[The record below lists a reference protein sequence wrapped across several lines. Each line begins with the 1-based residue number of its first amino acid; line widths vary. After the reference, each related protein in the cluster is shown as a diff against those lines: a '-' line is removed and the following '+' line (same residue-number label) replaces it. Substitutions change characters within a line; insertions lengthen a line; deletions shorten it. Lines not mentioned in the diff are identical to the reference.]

1 MKYINLK
8 GVKENNLKNINVKIP
23 RGKITVLTG
32 VSGSGKSTLA
42 FDTIFV
48 EGQRKYLE
56 SLSNY
61 ARQFI
66 DRFKRPEVD
75 YISGLSPTV
84 SVDQKTF
91 MRNPR
96 SNVATITEIYDF
108 LRLLYSRLGSINCHI
123 CKDKIE
129 ASSLDLIVSN
139 IKKDFINKEIEIY
152 YPLARGK
159 KGEFKS
165 EFADASK
172 LFKTIR
178 VNGTIHSLDE
188 KFSLDRQKKHNIE
201 VYVDSLKVNEK
212 NIQRIYESIETALKY
227 GEGLALIESEDTKKF
242 FNQDLACH
250 SCGISF
256 PEISPRF
263 FSFNSPYGQ
272 CKDCEGIGNFE
283 VFDEDLIIPDKSK
296 SIKEGAIAPFK
307 DSSFY
312 KKLIKKILADRKISD
327 KVPFNKLTK
336 QQQKLILLGDTG
348 ISVSG
353 FIERYESTGEYF
365 EGVMT
370 LLDKWYLSSR
380 ADEVKDNL
388 NKYRNVEKCTSCNGQ
403 KLRAEALSVRINDL
417 NISEVCSL
425 SVSECEKFLNTI
437 EFKGSSNLIWN
448 TIKNEIISRLIFL
461 RNVSLDYLSLDR
473 VAPTLSGGEAQRI
486 RLASQLGANLTG
498 ITYVL
503 DEPTIGLHPRD
514 NKMLLDTLKLLNSRG
529 NTVIIVEHDEETIRS
544 ADYIIDIG
552 VGAGPNGG
560 NIVAKGSLSSISKNK
575 KSLTGMYLS
584 RKKKIHI
591 NSSKEKTKDYL
602 SIFGASLNNLK
613 EINVDIPVGKITS
626 VTGVSGSGKSS
637 LVVKTI
643 YENVSRVLSSRTRSI
658 LPNVAKI
665 LGADSFDK
673 IININQGPIGRTS
686 RSNPA
691 TYTGLFSTIRE
702 IFSSL
707 PESKMKGFLPGRFSF
722 NVKEGSCMH
731 CSGAGSNKI
740 EMSFLPDV
748 HVKCDSCGGMRFDSE
763 TLNIFYRGKN
773 IYDLLNMTFDEAE
786 DFFSG
791 FPILQAKV
799 KVINSVGLGYIKLG
813 QDATSLSGGEA
824 QRIKLSKELIK
835 KNTGKTLYIFDEP
848 TIGLHYHDI
857 NKLLEV
863 IFKLRDS
870 GSTIIVIEHNMDIV
884 NASDYIVDLG
894 PEGGHKGGNL
904 IFQGTKKD
912 FLLNEQSVT
921 AKYLRN
927 HVKELN

>member
-1 MKYINLK
+1 
-8 GVKENNLKNINVKIP
+8 
-23 RGKITVLTG
+23 
-32 VSGSGKSTLA
+32 
-42 FDTIFV
+42 
-48 EGQRKYLE
+48 
-56 SLSNY
+56 
-61 ARQFI
+61 
-66 DRFKRPEVD
+66 
-75 YISGLSPTV
+75 
-84 SVDQKTF
+84 
-91 MRNPR
+91 
-96 SNVATITEIYDF
+96 
-108 LRLLYSRLGSINCHI
+108 
-123 CKDKIE
+123 
-129 ASSLDLIVSN
+129 
-139 IKKDFINKEIEIY
+139 
-152 YPLARGK
+152 
-159 KGEFKS
+159 
-165 EFADASK
+165 
-172 LFKTIR
+172 
-178 VNGTIHSLDE
+178 
-188 KFSLDRQKKHNIE
+188 
-201 VYVDSLKVNEK
+201 
-212 NIQRIYESIETALKY
+212 
-227 GEGLALIESEDTKKF
+227 
-242 FNQDLACH
+242 
-250 SCGISF
+250 
-256 PEISPRF
+256 
-263 FSFNSPYGQ
+263 
-272 CKDCEGIGNFE
+272 
-283 VFDEDLIIPDKSK
+283 
-296 SIKEGAIAPFK
+296 
-307 DSSFY
+307 
-312 KKLIKKILADRKISD
+312 
-327 KVPFNKLTK
+327 
-336 QQQKLILLGDTG
+336 
-348 ISVSG
+348 
-353 FIERYESTGEYF
+353 
-365 EGVMT
+365 
-370 LLDKWYLSSR
+370 
-380 ADEVKDNL
+380 
-388 NKYRNVEKCTSCNGQ
+388 
-403 KLRAEALSVRINDL
+403 
-417 NISEVCSL
+417 
-425 SVSECEKFLNTI
+425 
-437 EFKGSSNLIWN
+437 
-448 TIKNEIISRLIFL
+448 
-461 RNVSLDYLSLDR
+461 
-473 VAPTLSGGEAQRI
+473 
-486 RLASQLGANLTG
+486 
-498 ITYVL
+498 
-503 DEPTIGLHPRD
+503 
-514 NKMLLDTLKLLNSRG
+514 
-529 NTVIIVEHDEETIRS
+529 
-544 ADYIIDIG
+544 
-552 VGAGPNGG
+552 
-560 NIVAKGSLSSISKNK
+560 
-575 KSLTGMYLS
+575 LTGMYLS

-673 IININQGPIGRTS
+673 IININQSPIGRTS